1 MDQSLILETTFLID
15 LERERNGRS
24 QDRFKRCSV
33 FLKRHATYRLF
44 MTDIIAGELASGV
57 CPHDRAKWEEFINPF
72 RILPMCPRV
81 SWEYG
86 ETYRYLKANSMLI
99 RQQRPVDRRRRS
111 CLRGAGGYSQ
121 RRAFPAHTTVA
132 GDLVLIPGYHS
143 CAGAVTGGIAGLS
156 RLPQAH
162 GRSAQYHTGGPGKRR
177 WQRRP
182 RGPKCGSLLPRNQ
195 VSAWRHAG
203 TACRRRS
210 SARRAGSRP
219 PGC

>member
-57 CPHDRAKWEEFINPF
+57 CPHDHAKWEEFINPF
-72 RILPMCPRV
+72 RILPMSPRV

-99 RQQRPVDRRRRS
+99 GS
-111 CLRGAGGYSQ
+111 N
-121 RRAFPAHTTVA
+121 
-132 GDLVLIPGYHS
+132 DLWI
-143 CAGAVTGGIAGLS
+143 GAVGLAYEVPVVTHNVEHFRRIP
-156 RLPQAH
+156 RL
-162 GRSAQYHTGGPGKRR
+162 
-177 WQRRP
+177 
-182 RGPKCGSLLPRNQ
+182 Q
-195 VSAWRHAG
+195 VISY
-203 TACRRRS
+203 
-210 SARRAGSRP
+210 
-219 PGC
+219 